1 MKRTAMKVIKHIMI
15 LISVLVIGIIAGGCL
30 LIGVYCLPVSAMRV
44 NVEKDFSLFGT
55 DMVVRLYENYT
66 ATQPDNYT
74 DAIMLSNAIYESG
87 EETESVVTQ
96 SIMVYRHA
104 VEGMDPCENL
114 VSYFEKDFRYQKEA
128 YHWYW
133 HGYLIFL
140 KPLLLLLSYQNIRI
154 LNGCLLTAGVL
165 WILYLMKKRN
175 IIRYVIA
182 FSGAVLALYPMVIPM
197 SLQFATMCYICIVS
211 VILLLGSKEVQKKV
225 IFLFLIQGMA
235 TAYFDLLTYPLLALG
250 MTLAFLCLLREEEKA
265 EKSILAEGIAGCVHW
280 GIGYAGMWIGKWV
293 WGTILLRQNL
303 FTKAIEKLRE
313 RTGYVEDADRFT
325 IWDVYR
331 RNFSVFVNGP
341 AVILFILAVA
351 GCFFL
356 GYMGKESILSEKR
369 RGIISLL
376 LVGMMPLMWYVF
388 AANHSYIHFWFTFR
402 IISVSVF
409 AGLCLVVK
417 TGTYGKIKMKK

>member
-74 DAIMLSNAIYESG
+74 DAIMLSNAIYEAG

-154 LNGCLLTAGVL
+154 LNGCLLTAGVS

-341 AVILFILAVA
+341 AVILLILAVA

-417 TGTYGKIKMKK
+417 TGTYGKIKIKK